1 MRGIPGSSNDW
12 RIDKDEALAT
22 VQQNWFVRGD
32 EELYKKLLLEA
43 LKKYSVERSN
53 PAELPKEGRC
63 PLELADESLRND
75 RDFMSQ
81 AVQIDWH
88 ALKYL
93 GNSLKK
99 DKDLILG
106 AIGDGETPSPKGWW
120 RSMQLVINGLKNDRL
135 PSETILKA
143 IEKDY
148 RVFRL
153 VYSDLKNIKS
163 FVLDAFERNGMA
175 LQDARKSFK
184 EDEECVSIA
193 AVQSGGRALQY
204 AREDLVTDQ
213 RFMLDLLGKNGL
225 ILQHASE
232 NFKADRIAVL
242 VAVRQNGLALEHA
255 EDNLRRDTEIALAA
269 TEQNVEA
276 LQYARDELKENSHF
290 ALEVLQQLEGKIKQ
304 ARQSQDREERLNQ
317 LLGQQKYLFSTI
329 PLVKEDFLDRLAP
342 ENKEEFAPLI
352 INHLTSKDRLNYG
365 ELSLIFNCRNLA
377 GNQQEGVPEDYSEKL
392 KETFENYSSNLDS
405 SDECKKEIEKFL
417 NNSEL
422 FLSQKK
428 EAQSPLFMP
437 PPGLPHPYPS
447 VFERFGGHMPPPGLT
462 HPGFHDAPLS
472 GQEQPASSSNPDS
485 KPRDNVAEVV
495 ARMERRGIKN
505 RNLQSGGDRAS

>member
-1 MRGIPGSSNDW
+1 M
-12 RIDKDEALAT
+12 
-22 VQQNWFVRGD
+22 
-32 EELYKKLLLEA
+32 
-43 LKKYSVERSN
+43 
-53 PAELPKEGRC
+53 
-63 PLELADESLRND
+63 
-75 RDFMSQ
+75 
-81 AVQIDWH
+81 
-88 ALKYL
+88 
-93 GNSLKK
+93 
-99 DKDLILG
+99 
-106 AIGDGETPSPKGWW
+106 
-120 RSMQLVINGLKNDRL
+120 
-135 PSETILKA
+135 
-143 IEKDY
+143 
-148 RVFRL
+148 
-153 VYSDLKNIKS
+153 
-163 FVLDAFERNGMA
+163 LDAFERNGMA
-175 LQDARKSFK
+175 LQDARRPFK
-184 EDEECVSIA
+184 EDAECVSIA

-242 VAVRQNGLALEHA
+242 VAVRQNGLALKHA
-255 EDNLRRDTEIALAA
+255 EDNLRRDREIALAAVRQNGLSLEHTYHNLIGDRAIVLAA

-276 LQYARDELKENSHF
+276 LQYARDELKENPHF

-304 ARQSQDREERLNQ
+304 ARQSQDRERLNQ

-329 PLVKEDFLDRLAP
+329 PLVKENFLDRLAP
-342 ENKEEFAPLI
+342 ENKEEFALLI
-352 INHLTSKDRLNYG
+352 INHLTSKDRLNYA

-447 VFERFGGHMPPPGLT
+447 VFERFGGHRPPPGLT

-472 GQEQPASSSNPDS
+472 GQEQPASSSNPGS
-485 KPRDNVAEVV
+485 KPRDNVAEAV

-505 RNLQSGGDRAS
+505 RNLQSGRDRAS

>member
-1 MRGIPGSSNDW
+1 
-12 RIDKDEALAT
+12 
-22 VQQNWFVRGD
+22 
-32 EELYKKLLLEA
+32 

-53 PAELPKEGRC
+53 PSELPKEGRC

-153 VYSDLKNIKS
+153 VYSDLKDLKS
-163 FVLDAFERNGMA
+163 FVLEAFERNGMA
-175 LQDARKSFK
+175 LQDARSLFK
-184 EDEECVSIA
+184 EDEECVSMA

-204 AREDLVTDQ
+204 AQKDLVTNR

-232 NFKADRIAVL
+232 NFKAYRSAVL
-242 VAVRQNGLALEHA
+242 VAVRQNGLALKHA
-255 EDNLRRDTEIALAA
+255 EDNLRRDIEIALAA

-276 LQYARDELKENSHF
+276 LQYVRDELKENSHF
-290 ALEVLQQLEGKIKQ
+290 ALHFAFEVLQQLEGKIKQ
-304 ARQSQDREERLNQ
+304 ARQSQDRERLNQ
-317 LLGQQKYLFSTI
+317 LLGQQKYLFSTL
-329 PLVKEDFLDRLAP
+329 PLVKEDFLHRLAP
-342 ENKEEFAPLI
+342 ENKEEFALLI
-352 INHLTSKDRLNYG
+352 INYLTSKDRLNYG
-365 ELSLIFNCRNLA
+365 ELSLIFDCRYLA
-377 GNQQEGVPEDYSEKL
+377 GNQQEGVTEDYSEKL

-405 SDECKKEIEKFL
+405 SDECKKEIKKFL
-417 NNSEL
+417 DYSEL
-422 FLSQKK
+422 FLLQKK

-437 PPGLPHPYPS
+437 LPGLP
-447 VFERFGGHMPPPGLT
+447 

-485 KPRDNVAEVV
+485 KPRDNVAEAV

-505 RNLQSGGDRAS
+505 RNLQSGGGSR